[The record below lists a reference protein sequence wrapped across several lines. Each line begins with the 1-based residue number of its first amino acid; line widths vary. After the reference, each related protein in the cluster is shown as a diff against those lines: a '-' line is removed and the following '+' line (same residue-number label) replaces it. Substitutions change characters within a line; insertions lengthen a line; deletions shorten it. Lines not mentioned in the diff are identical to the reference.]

1 MLSFYRGQEREL
13 RTRLRKW
20 SKNPRAFRHFSK
32 GDKGSPHLDV
42 QVCTVD
48 KFQGH
53 EADLVLLSFMNSH
66 PTSFL
71 ESPNRLNV
79 AVTRAR
85 YAQVIFGNRNAMKRA
100 SGVLAQL
107 AEDTEWSRTVEVT
120 E

>member
-1 MLSFYRGQEREL
+1 
-13 RTRLRKW
+13 
-20 SKNPRAFRHFSK
+20 
-32 GDKGSPHLDV
+32 DV

-66 PTSFL
+66 ATSFL

-107 AEDTEWSRTVEVT
+107 AEDTKWSRTVEVT
-120 E
+120 A